1 MGSPVQAMMLQQLM
15 QRIAGGGAGAAGGPG
30 GPGPGSPGGPLPL
43 AGGAGGAP
51 GGADGTT
58 VASPADNQ
66 GDALSKELSVMRVA
80 DPQMMT
86 KQLTSVKKQIVTL
99 INHSAMSLPAVARG
113 LSKTLQGI
121 DAALKAAGE
130 AAQTMQTLPGGP
142 EAQSGASGPPFGNSA
157 IPPQMSAGAGSPG
170 QPGMGS

>member
-1 MGSPVQAMMLQQLM
+1 MASNPIQGMMLQALM
-15 QRIAGGGAGAAGGPG
+15 QKIAGGAA
-30 GPGPGSPGGPLPL
+30 GPGPGSPGGPLPM

-51 GGADGTT
+51 GGADGQT
-58 VASPADNQ
+58 VASSADQQ
-66 GDALSKELSVMRVA
+66 GDQLSKELSVMRVA

-86 KQLTSVKKQIVTL
+86 KELTSVKKQIVTL

-142 EAQSGASGPPFGNSA
+142 EAQTGVSGPPLGNSA
-157 IPPQMSAGAGSPG
+157 LPPAMASGAGSPL
-170 QPGMGS
+170 QPGMAS